1 MFCTQCG
8 ANNADDAST
17 CVQCGRALQPPPP
30 LSPQAGTPPGVI
42 LPPGQQHPVHVPNY
56 LVPAILVTILC
67 CLPAGIV
74 AIVYA
79 AQVNAK
85 LAGGDTA
92 GALESSRNARNW
104 CWISASIG
112 IVIGIAYG
120 FITFL
125 GLMTGIHHR

>member
-8 ANNADDAST
+8 AGNADAATT
-17 CVQCGRALQPPPP
+17 CVQCGRPLQPAQPMAAQP
-30 LSPQAGTPPGVI
+30 ATPPGVI
-42 LPPGQQHPVHVPNY
+42 IPPGQQQPMHVPNY

-85 LAGGDTA
+85 LAGGDVA
-92 GALESSRNARNW
+92 GASESSRNARNW
-104 CWISASIG
+104 CWISVGVGVVVALC
-112 IVIGIAYG
+112 YG
-120 FITFL
+120 FLTFL
-125 GLMTGIHHR
+125 GLMTGLHR

>member
-8 ANNADDAST
+8 ASNADEAT
-17 CVQCGRALQPPPP
+17 ICVQCGRSLQPTQP
-30 LSPQAGTPPGVI
+30 LGPQPTPPGI
-42 LPPGQQHPVHVPNY
+42 IIPPGQQHPVHVPNY

-85 LAGGDTA
+85 LAGGDMS

-104 CWISASIG
+104 CWISAAVG
-112 IVIGIAYG
+112 IVIGLCYALLSI
-120 FITFL
+120 L
-125 GLMTGIHHR
+125 GIMTGMRR